1 MAFYRTYRPQVI
13 GEIDNKDVQK
23 ALLSLLS
30 KDRKSLP
37 HAFFFSGPKGSGKT
51 TAARLIAKLFL
62 CEKLGRLGP
71 CGSCPACASVTKGS
85 AIDLIEIDAASNR
98 GIDEIRSLR
107 DGIGL
112 SPSIGE
118 FKVYIIDEV
127 HMLTN
132 EAFNALLKTL
142 EEPPLHAVFVLATTD
157 PQKVPSTIL
166 SRCMHIKFA
175 RAGKKELVTVLQRIA
190 KKEKLKFTDE
200 IFDLIA
206 DVADGSFRDAVKL
219 LEQVSFFHA
228 DVTLEDVRTLLS
240 VSDSATQTA
249 FIKALAE
256 KNAKE
261 ALGIVG
267 RLVADGSDIKQ
278 FTTQILY
285 ALEKHL
291 VQSVSGNTGDTSWS
305 KESLLS
311 AIEELSHAFS
321 SFRFTPIMALPVE
334 VAIAHICTSQMPP
347 ATEEPRPASIAR
359 TVSVKEVEHPISKPH
374 AGDKPLGLLTIERL
388 TEHWSDVITAA
399 KPMNHSIAGVLR
411 SSRPH
416 AVSGSVV
423 SIEAFYPFHQEKL
436 SEPNVR
442 AMLSELMKNL
452 FGEKVTVE
460 IVLGKK

>member
-166 SRCMHIKFA
+166 SRCMHIKFD

-190 KKEKLKFTDE
+190 KK
-200 IFDLIA
+200 
-206 DVADGSFRDAVKL
+206 
-219 LEQVSFFHA
+219 
-228 DVTLEDVRTLLS
+228 
-240 VSDSATQTA
+240 
-249 FIKALAE
+249 
-256 KNAKE
+256 KN
-261 ALGIVG
+261 
-267 RLVADGSDIKQ
+267 
-278 FTTQILY
+278 
-285 ALEKHL
+285 
-291 VQSVSGNTGDTSWS
+291 
-305 KESLLS
+305 
-311 AIEELSHAFS
+311 
-321 SFRFTPIMALPVE
+321 
-334 VAIAHICTSQMPP
+334 
-347 ATEEPRPASIAR
+347 
-359 TVSVKEVEHPISKPH
+359 
-374 AGDKPLGLLTIERL
+374 
-388 TEHWSDVITAA
+388 
-399 KPMNHSIAGVLR
+399 
-411 SSRPH
+411 
-416 AVSGSVV
+416 
-423 SIEAFYPFHQEKL
+423 
-436 SEPNVR
+436 
-442 AMLSELMKNL
+442 
-452 FGEKVTVE
+452 
-460 IVLGKK
+460 